1 MRRELAVH
9 HFSTERLRS
18 IQQRPLSHVAWSC
31 RTTRHCPF
39 LVPAML
45 PLTLFFD
52 HPRKA
57 KPSRNGLTQRT
68 CELTSS
74 LTNCWAPHLHR
85 GATESPYLWL
95 RTTAHV
101 TPSSVARLPRACH
114 TPRRATGI
122 VSARSSCIVRHN
134 GASRWHFART
144 RSLAPIHKIV
154 LV

>member
-1 MRRELAVH
+1 MGRELAVH

-18 IQQRPLSHVAWSC
+18 IEQRPLSHVAWSC

-57 KPSRNGLTQRT
+57 KPSMNGLTQRT

-74 LTNCWAPHLHR
+74 LTNCCAL
-85 GATESPYLWL
+85 SP
-95 RTTAHV
+95 
-101 TPSSVARLPRACH
+101 TPGRNRISLSVAKHSC
-114 TPRRATGI
+114 RRDAVLGGA
-122 VSARSSCIVRHN
+122 V
-134 GASRWHFART
+134 ASRVPHPQTGDGYCLGTVELHHATQRCIE
-144 RSLAPIHKIV
+144 LALRAYKIPGTHS
-154 LV
+154 